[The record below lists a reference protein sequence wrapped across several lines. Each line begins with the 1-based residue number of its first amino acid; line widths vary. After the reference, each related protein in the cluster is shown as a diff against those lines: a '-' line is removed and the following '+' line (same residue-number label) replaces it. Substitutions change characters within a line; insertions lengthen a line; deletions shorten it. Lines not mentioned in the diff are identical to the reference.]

1 MAQEKIMT
9 RREAREAIVST
20 LFSYEY
26 TPEKSAEQLNAE
38 RVGVLG
44 GREDPYIAEAVA
56 GVLANLSEIDA
67 LIERSAVGWAL
78 GRISR
83 VSRAILRLSCFEMLY
98 RPDIP
103 PLVSLDEAV
112 ELAKEFD
119 DENAYTFVNGVLNR
133 AMQSEEVARVR
144 DGKQG

>member
-1 MAQEKIMT
+1 MT

-26 TPEKSAEQLNAE
+26 TPEKTAEELNAE
-38 RVGVLG
+38 RIGVLG
-44 GREDPYIAEAVA
+44 GKEDLYISEAIE
-56 GVLANLSEIDA
+56 GVLANLSEIDG

-83 VSRAILRLSCFEMLY
+83 VSRAILRLACYEMLY

-112 ELAKEFD
+112 ELAKKFD

-133 AMQSEEVARVR
+133 AMQSEEVARSR
-144 DGKQG
+144 GGEKG

>member
-1 MAQEKIMT
+1 MAQERNMT

-26 TPEKSAEQLNAE
+26 TPEKTAEELNAE
-38 RVGVLG
+38 RIGVLG
-44 GREDPYIAEAVA
+44 GKEDLYISEAIE
-56 GVLANLSEIDA
+56 GVLANLSEIDG

-83 VSRAILRLSCFEMLY
+83 VSRAILRLACYEMLY

-112 ELAKEFD
+112 ELAKKFD

-133 AMQSEEVARVR
+133 AMQSEEVARSR
-144 DGKQG
+144 GGEKG

>member
-1 MAQEKIMT
+1 MT
-9 RREAREAIVST
+9 RREARVAIVST

-26 TPEKSAEQLNAE
+26 TPEKTAEELNAD
-38 RVGVLG
+38 RIGVLG
-44 GREDPYIAEAVA
+44 GKEDAYISDAIE
-56 GVLANLSEIDA
+56 GVLANLSEIDG

-83 VSRAILRLSCFEMLY
+83 VSRAILRLACFEMLY
-98 RPDIP
+98 RPDVP
-103 PLVSLDEAV
+103 PLVSLDEAI

-133 AMQSEEVARVR
+133 AMQSEEVARAR
-144 DGKQG
+144 GGEKG

>member
-1 MAQEKIMT
+1 MT

-26 TPEKSAEQLNAE
+26 TPEKTAEELNAE
-38 RVGVLG
+38 RIGVLG
-44 GREDPYIAEAVA
+44 GKEDLYISEAIE
-56 GVLANLSEIDA
+56 GVLANLSEIDG